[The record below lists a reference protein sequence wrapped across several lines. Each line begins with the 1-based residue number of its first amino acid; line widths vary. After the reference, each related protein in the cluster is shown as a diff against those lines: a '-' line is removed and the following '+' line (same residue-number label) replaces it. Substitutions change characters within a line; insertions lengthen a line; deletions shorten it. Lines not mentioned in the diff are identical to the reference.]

1 MFLIKIGGGKELN
14 LKGII
19 SDLAALNEKF
29 IIVHGAN
36 VLRDELAQKLDYKKK
51 VVTSLSGYDSVLS
64 DETTI
69 DLMMMA
75 YAGLKNK
82 RIVELCQQNGIN
94 AVGLSGLDGKLIQGK
109 RNSGIKV
116 REGGKTLL
124 LRDFSGKPKSIN
136 KQLIELLLNNG
147 YTPVLSVPLID
158 ENNFAINS
166 ENDDIIA
173 LLQSEFKAEKI
184 ISLIEAPG
192 FLLDKKDPNSLVAS
206 ITKTELEEME
216 RKVEGRMKR
225 KILALRKLFG
235 ETSSSGESGNTTVI
249 LSDGRTE
256 HPILDALNGKGTTIS

>member
-1 MFLIKIGGGKELN
+1 MFLIKIGGGKRIN
-14 LKGII
+14 INGVIA
-19 SDLAALNEKF
+19 DLSTLNEKM

-36 VLRDELAQKLDYKKK
+36 ALRDELAEKIGFKKK

-82 RIVELCQQNGIN
+82 RIVELCHQNGIN
-94 AVGLSGLDGKLIQGK
+94 AVGLSGIDGKIIQGK
-109 RNSGIKV
+109 RNTGIKV

-124 LRDFSGKPKSIN
+124 LRDFSGKPKSVN
-136 KQLIELLLNNG
+136 KDLLNLLIENG

-173 LLQSEFKAEKI
+173 LLQSEFKAEKV
-184 ISLIEAPG
+184 ISLIEESG
-192 FLLDKKDPNSLVAS
+192 FLLDKNDPSSLVPNIS
-206 ITKTELEEME
+206 KEELEEME
-216 RKVEGRMKR
+216 QKVDGRMKR
-225 KILALRKLFG
+225 KILALRKLFD
-235 ETSSSGESGNTTVI
+235 SGDTTVI
-249 LSDGRTE
+249 LCDGRTE
-256 HPILDALNGKGTTIS
+256 HPVLNAINGKGTIIKWKITNQ

>member
-1 MFLIKIGGGKELN
+1 MLLIKIGGGKEINLN
-14 LKGII
+14 GII
-19 SDLAALNEKF
+19 SDLAALREKF

-36 VLRDELAQKLDYKKK
+36 ALRDELAQKLNIQKK
-51 VVTSLSGYDSVLS
+51 VVTSLSGYDSVFS
-64 DETTI
+64 DENTI
-69 DLMMMA
+69 DLAMMA

-82 RIVELCQQNGIN
+82 RIVELFQQNGVN
-94 AVGLSGLDGKLIQGK
+94 AVGLSGLDGKVIQGK

-124 LRDFSGKPKSIN
+124 LRDFSGKPKTIN
-136 KQLIELLLNNG
+136 KQLLDLLLDNG

-173 LLQSEFKAEKI
+173 LLQNEYKAEKI

-192 FLLDKKDPNSLVAS
+192 FLLDKNDPSSLISNISKA
-206 ITKTELEEME
+206 ELGEME
-216 RKVEGRMKR
+216 QKVEGRMKR
-225 KILALRKLFG
+225 KILALRKLF
-235 ETSSSGESGNTTVI
+235 ESGDTTVI

-256 HPILDALNGKGTTIS
+256 NPIKDALNGKGTTIQ

>member
-1 MFLIKIGGGKELN
+1 MLIIKIGGGKDLN
-14 LKGII
+14 LVGII
-19 SDLAALNEKF
+19 KDLATLNEKF

-36 VLRDELAQKLDYKKK
+36 ALRDDLAKKLGIEKK
-51 VVTSLSGYDSVLS
+51 VVTSLSGYDSVFS
-64 DETTI
+64 DENTI
-69 DLMMMA
+69 DLAMMA

-82 RIVELCQQNGIN
+82 RIVEMLQQNGVN
-94 AVGLSGLDGKLIQGK
+94 AIGLSGVDGKVIQGK

-124 LRDFSGKPKSIN
+124 LRDFSGKPKAIN
-136 KQLIELLLNNG
+136 KQLLDLLLDNG

-173 LLQSEFKAEKI
+173 LLQNEFKAEKI

-192 FLLDKKDPNSLVAS
+192 FLLDKNDPSSLVS
-206 ITKTELEEME
+206 TISKTELEAME
-216 RKVEGRMKR
+216 QKVDGRMKR
-225 KILALRKLFG
+225 KILALRKLF
-235 ETSSSGESGNTTVI
+235 ESGETTVI

-256 HPILDALNGKGTTIS
+256 NPIKDALNGKGTTIQ

>member
-1 MFLIKIGGGKELN
+1 MYLIKIGGGKDIN

-19 SDLAALNEKF
+19 SDLSTIKEKF

-36 VLRDELAQKLDYKKK
+36 ALRDELAQKLNYQKK

-64 DETTI
+64 NEETI

-82 RIVELCQQNGIN
+82 RIVELCQQHGIN
-94 AVGLSGLDGKLIQGK
+94 AVGLSGLDGKVIVGK

-124 LRDFSGKPKSIN
+124 LRDFSGKPKSVN
-136 KQLIELLLNNG
+136 KHLLNLLLDNG
-147 YTPVLSVPLID
+147 YTPVLCVPLID

-173 LLQSEFKAEKI
+173 LLQTEFNAEKI

-192 FLLDKKDPNSLVAS
+192 FLLDKNDASSLVS
-206 ITKTELEEME
+206 KISKEELEAME
-216 RKVEGRMKR
+216 QKVEGRMKR
-225 KILALRKLFG
+225 KILALRKLF
-235 ETSSSGESGNTTVI
+235 ESGKTTVI
-249 LSDGRTE
+249 ISDGRTE
-256 HPILDALNGKGTTIS
+256 HPIIDALNGKGTIIS

>member
-1 MFLIKIGGGKELN
+1 MYIIKIGGGKELN

-19 SDLAALNEKF
+19 SDLATLQEKF

-36 VLRDELAQKLDYKKK
+36 ALRDELAQKLNYQKRI
-51 VVTSLSGYDSVLS
+51 VTSISGYDSVFS
-64 DETTI
+64 TEETI

-82 RIVELCQQNGIN
+82 RIVELCQQFGIN
-94 AVGLSGLDGKLIQGK
+94 AVGLSGLDGKVIQGK

-116 REGGKTLL
+116 RENGKTLL

-136 KQLIELLLNNG
+136 TALLNLLMDNG
-147 YTPVLSVPLID
+147 YTPVLSVPIID

-166 ENDDIIA
+166 ENDDIVA
-173 LLQSEFKAEKI
+173 LLQNELKAEKN

-192 FLLDKKDPNSLVAS
+192 FLLDKNDPSSL
-206 ITKTELEEME
+206 ITKISKSELSLMEE
-216 RKVEGRMKR
+216 KVEGRMKR
-225 KILALRKLFG
+225 KILALRKLFEAG
-235 ETSSSGESGNTTVI
+235 DTTVI
-249 LSDGRTE
+249 ISDGRTE

>member
-1 MFLIKIGGGKELN
+1 MLLIKIGGGKELN
-14 LKGII
+14 LNGIV
-19 SDLAALNEKF
+19 SDLATLNEKF

-36 VLRDELAQKLDYKKK
+36 ALRDDLAKKLGIEKK
-51 VVTSLSGYDSVLS
+51 VVTSLSGYDSVFS
-64 DETTI
+64 DENTI
-69 DLMMMA
+69 DLAMMA

-82 RIVELCQQNGIN
+82 RIVELLQQNGVN
-94 AVGLSGLDGKLIQGK
+94 AVGLSGLDGKVIQGK

-124 LRDFSGKPKSIN
+124 LRDFSGKPKAIN
-136 KQLIELLLNNG
+136 KQLLDLLLDNG

-173 LLQSEFKAEKI
+173 LLQNEFKAEKI

-192 FLLDKKDPNSLVAS
+192 FLLDKNDPSSLVSNISKA
-206 ITKTELEEME
+206 ELEAME
-216 RKVEGRMKR
+216 QKVDGRMKR
-225 KILALRKLFG
+225 KILALRKLF
-235 ETSSSGESGNTTVI
+235 ESGETTVI

-256 HPILDALNGKGTTIS
+256 NPIKDALNGKGTTIQ

>member
-1 MFLIKIGGGKELN
+1 MFVIKIGGGKEIN

-36 VLRDELAQKLDYKKK
+36 ALRDELAVKLNLQKKT
-51 VVTSLSGYDSVLS
+51 VTSLSGYDSVLS
-64 DETTI
+64 NEETI

-94 AVGLSGLDGKLIQGK
+94 AVGLSGLDGKIIQGK

-124 LRDFSGKPKSIN
+124 LRDFSGKPKAIN
-136 KQLIELLLNNG
+136 KQLLELLLDNE

-166 ENDDIIA
+166 ENDDIVA
-173 LLQSEFKAEKI
+173 LLQTEFKTSKV

-192 FLLDKKDPNSLVAS
+192 FLLDKNDPSSLVSKMSKA
-206 ITKTELEEME
+206 ELAAMEE
-216 RKVEGRMKR
+216 KVEGRMKR
-225 KILALRKLFG
+225 KILAIRKLFDG
-235 ETSSSGESGNTTVI
+235 GDTTVI
-249 LSDGRTE
+249 ISDGRKE
-256 HPILDALNGKGTTIS
+256 HPILDALDGKGTTIS

>member
-1 MFLIKIGGGKELN
+1 MLLIKIGGGKELN
-14 LKGII
+14 IKGII
-19 SDLAALNEKF
+19 TDLAALNEKF

-36 VLRDELAQKLDYKKK
+36 ALRDELAKNLNYEKRI
-51 VVTSLSGYDSVLS
+51 VTSSSGYDSVFS

-69 DLMMMA
+69 DLAMMA

-94 AVGLSGLDGKLIQGK
+94 AVGLSGLDGKVIQGK

-136 KQLIELLLNNG
+136 KQLLEMLLGNG
-147 YTPVLSVPLID
+147 YIPVLSVPLID

-173 LLQSEFKAEKI
+173 LLQTELKADKV

-192 FLLDKKDPNSLVAS
+192 FLLDKNDPNSLVEKMS
-206 ITKTELEEME
+206 KVELEAME
-216 RKVEGRMKR
+216 QKVEGRMKR
-225 KILALRKLFG
+225 KILAIRKLFEG
-235 ETSSSGESGNTTVI
+235 GDTTVI
-249 LSDGRTE
+249 ISDGRTE
-256 HPILDALNGKGTTIS
+256 HPIVDSLNGKGTTIS

>member
-1 MFLIKIGGGKELN
+1 MFIIKIGGGKGIN
-14 LKGII
+14 LKGVI
-19 SDLAALNEKF
+19 SDLATLKEKF
-29 IIVHGAN
+29 IIIHGAN
-36 VLRDELAQKLDYKKK
+36 ALRDELASKIGFEKK

-94 AVGLSGLDGKLIQGK
+94 AVGLSGLDGKVIQGK

-136 KQLIELLLNNG
+136 KDLLELLLQNG

-166 ENDDIIA
+166 ENDDIVA
-173 LLQSEFKAEKI
+173 LLQSEFKSDKI
-184 ISLIEAPG
+184 ISLIEEPG
-192 FLLDKKDPNSLVAS
+192 FLLDKNDPSTLVSNISKA
-206 ITKTELEEME
+206 ELEAME
-216 RKVEGRMKR
+216 QKVDGRMKR
-225 KILALRKLFG
+225 KILALRKLFCEG
-235 ETSSSGESGNTTVI
+235 IPSGESGDTAVI

-256 HPILDALNGKGTTIS
+256 HPVIDALNGKGTTIK

>member
-1 MFLIKIGGGKELN
+1 MFIIKIGGGKGIN
-14 LKGII
+14 LKGVI
-19 SDLAALNEKF
+19 SDLATLKEKF

-36 VLRDELAQKLDYKKK
+36 ALRDELASKIGFEKK

-94 AVGLSGLDGKLIQGK
+94 AVGLSGLDGKVIQGK

-136 KQLIELLLNNG
+136 KDLLELLLQNG

-166 ENDDIIA
+166 ENDDIVA
-173 LLQSEFKAEKI
+173 LLQSEFKSDKI
-184 ISLIEAPG
+184 ISLIEEPG
-192 FLLDKKDPNSLVAS
+192 FLLDKNDPSTLVSNISKA
-206 ITKTELEEME
+206 ELEAME
-216 RKVEGRMKR
+216 QKVDGRMKR
-225 KILALRKLFG
+225 KILALRKLFCEG
-235 ETSSSGESGNTTVI
+235 IPSGESGDTTVI

-256 HPILDALNGKGTTIS
+256 HPVIDALNGKGTTIK